1 MKMRIKP
8 WLRSPFFS
16 TRFFLI
22 AIIIITLL
30 ETIDVLTTEDRKL
43 VFKVALKDKDPQTD
57 LLQQNASIVHDYRLH
72 LDSPGWFYS
81 LVLEN
86 NIGISPL
93 FSILSLI
100 ICVCGL
106 IIVLKVDPNDL
117 FKNDVSRIFFVAAIA
132 VLIYY
137 FIERYTYRSFRST
150 VLEITHQE
158 YKLRQLEHTW
168 LLGTGIALAWLG
180 RMMKRGYQLQREQ
193 ALTI

>member
-1 MKMRIKP
+1 MRSELKP
-8 WLRSPFFS
+8 WLRGPFFS
-16 TRFFLI
+16 SRFFFI

-30 ETIDVLTTEDRKL
+30 ETVDVLTTEDRKL
-43 VFKVALKDKDPQTD
+43 IFKVALKDKDPQID
-57 LLQQNASIVHDYRLH
+57 MLPNNASIVHDYQLQ

-106 IIVLKVDPNDL
+106 IIALKLDPNDL
-117 FKNDVSRIFFVAAIA
+117 FKNDVSRMFFVAAIS

-137 FIERYTYRSFRST
+137 FLERYTYRSFRST
-150 VLEITHQE
+150 VLEITHHE
-158 YKLRQLEHTW
+158 YKLRYMEHTW

-180 RMMKRGYQLQREQ
+180 KMMKRGYLLQREQ
-193 ALTI
+193 ELTI

>member
-1 MKMRIKP
+1 MKPKLKS
-8 WLRSPFFS
+8 WLRGPFFS
-16 TRFFLI
+16 SRFFFI

-30 ETIDVLTTEDRKL
+30 ETVDVLTTEDRKL
-43 VFKVALKDKDPQTD
+43 IFKVALKDKDPQID
-57 LLQQNASIVHDYRLH
+57 MLPNNASIVHDYQLQ

-106 IIVLKVDPNDL
+106 IIALKLDPKDL
-117 FKNDVSRIFFVAAIA
+117 FKNDVSRMFFVAAIS

-137 FIERYTYRSFRST
+137 FLERYTYRSFRST
-150 VLEITHQE
+150 VLEITHHE
-158 YKLRQLEHTW
+158 YKLRYLEHTW

-180 RMMKRGYQLQREQ
+180 KMMKRGYLLQREQ
-193 ALTI
+193 ELTI